1 MAKVIDLMA
10 SSNPGVEYSAVH
22 YKYLEQHK
30 TNGKENYD
38 PDAASRKK
46 IN

>member
-1 MAKVIDLMA
+1 MAKVIDLIA
-10 SSNPGVEYSAVH
+10 SSIPGVEYSAVH

-38 PDAASRKK
+38 LAASRKK